1 MNGLMIVLFLE
12 SVITNNQFNLK
23 SFESHYTAKNVKFI
37 LHFSPGSR
45 AVNNDSKFESNFK
58 LNSTKNLSIN
68 NMHLYSDKG
77 AIKKYN
83 STESII
89 KEWSK
94 VRIRKYYE
102 RKNYQ
107 VKKLEKDYNI
117 LSTKIRFIIDVIEG
131 KIKIMNV
138 KLNVIADRLVELKY
152 PKINVTDTD
161 SDDESEHIKGYNYL
175 IKMPISQLTM
185 DRKIILE
192 KEVEDLKN
200 KLDNLKSTNIEQIWL
215 SELNELL
222 VKWKEHK
229 ILIEEDYNNDKNNI
243 VKKVIKRKVKK

>member
-1 MNGLMIVLFLE
+1 
-12 SVITNNQFNLK
+12 
-23 SFESHYTAKNVKFI
+23 
-37 LHFSPGSR
+37 
-45 AVNNDSKFESNFK
+45 
-58 LNSTKNLSIN
+58 
-68 NMHLYSDKG
+68 MHLYSDKG